1 VPSKS
6 ESQQRAID
14 PRPARTRTAIFRAVE
29 ELVNA
34 NSDVTVNAI
43 VQSAGVSRTAFYSQF
58 ADLDGLASAML
69 VEQFHLI
76 GVDDV
81 VDRGAPAA
89 DERDIARRAATRLV
103 LHIHERWTFYSAA
116 LDWRVRA
123 SVHQSLADAFANE
136 IAASMAVMGD
146 RVPPQHRDGHTARYI
161 GGGALALIT
170 AWLREEH
177 PVPPDEMSTRL
188 LRVMPDWLVGAP

>member
-1 VPSKS
+1 M
-6 ESQQRAID
+6 
-14 PRPARTRTAIFRAVE
+14 IFRAVDD
-29 ELVNA
+29 LVNA
-34 NSDVTVNAI
+34 NRDVTINAI
-43 VQSAGVSRTAFYSQF
+43 VQSAGISRSAFYSQF
-58 ADLDGLASAML
+58 ADLDGLAEAML
-69 VEQFHLI
+69 VDQFHRI
-76 GVDDV
+76 GMADV

-103 LHIHERWTFYSAA
+103 LHIHERWAFYSAV

-123 SVHQSLADAFANE
+123 IVHQSIAEAFANE
-136 IAASMAVMGD
+136 VAASMAVMGD

-188 LRVMPDWLVGAP
+188 LKAMPDWLVGAP